1 MRNTANSSLMQ
12 QEVSSSIN
20 LGQWLLLTVITLA
33 AVGFVMV
40 SSASMDISERL
51 VGNPFHFLQRH
62 LIYLTMALMCA
73 SLAYQV
79 SLDMWKKS
87 GVVLLVFAYILLIVV
102 LIPGVGRTVNGST
115 RWISLGLITIQVSE
129 VAKVCVLAYVAGYLV
144 RRNNEVREKFWGFIK
159 PVLVLSMMIVLLLQE
174 PDFGAVVVIMSA
186 VFGML
191 FLAGVKFS
199 QYALALTVSICAG
212 AAMIFSSEYRLKRL
226 IAYLDPWSDQFGS
239 GYQLVQSLIAFGRG
253 DLTGVGLGNSIQKLS
268 YLPEAHTDFVF
279 AVLAEEFGLVGNLFV
294 ISLYLFMVM
303 VILCIGRA
311 AEKAKVLFGAY
322 MCYGLGIM
330 IGLQAFV
337 NIGVACGL
345 LPTKGLTLPLMS
357 YGGSSLIVSSVMIAI
372 ILRVN
377 KETQIAHC
385 LSIENQT
392 DKSKTK
398 KRKTKQA
405 GKRTPFN
412 ESPKEQRGWMDRWRK
427 ETVL

>member
-1 MRNTANSSLMQ
+1 MANSKDTAESTLVRT
-12 QEVSSSIN
+12 QEN
-20 LGQWLLLTVITLA
+20 LGVWLLLTAITLSTI
-33 AVGFVMV
+33 GFIMV

-62 LIYLTMALMCA
+62 LIYLTMALLFA
-73 SLAYQV
+73 SLTYQV
-79 SLDMWKKS
+79 SLNVWKKS
-87 GVVLLVFAYILLIVV
+87 GVFLLAFAYLLLIVV
-102 LIPGVGRTVNGST
+102 LIPGIGKNVNGST
-115 RWISLGLITIQVSE
+115 RWISLGLITVQVSE

-144 RRNNEVREKFWGFIK
+144 RRNSEVREKFWGFIK
-159 PVLVLSMMIVLLLQE
+159 PVLVLSVMIALLLKE

-199 QYALALTVSICAG
+199 QYVLALSVSLCAG
-212 AAMIFSSEYRLKRL
+212 AAMIFSSEYRMNRL
-226 IAYLDPWSDQFGS
+226 IAYLDPWSDQFGA

-294 ISLYLFMVM
+294 ISLYLFMVV
-303 VILCIGRA
+303 VILSIGRA

-322 MCYGLGIM
+322 MAYGLGIM

-337 NIGVACGL
+337 NIGVSSGL

-357 YGGSSLIVSSVMIAI
+357 YGGSSLIISAVIIAI

-377 KETQIAHC
+377 KETLLA
-385 LSIENQT
+385 LNAPEKLESSKKTSIKKVKSLTSKSSGNT
-392 DKSKTK
+392 D
-398 KRKTKQA
+398 
-405 GKRTPFN
+405 
-412 ESPKEQRGWMDRWRK
+412 SPKEQRSWISRWTK
-427 ETVL
+427 EATS

>member
-1 MRNTANSSLMQ
+1 MANSINTAESTHVKTQ
-12 QEVSSSIN
+12 VN
-20 LGQWLLLTVITLA
+20 LGVWLLLTAITLA
-33 AVGFVMV
+33 SIGFIMV

-51 VGNPFHFLQRH
+51 MGNPFHFLQRH
-62 LIYLTMALMCA
+62 LIYLTMALLFA

-79 SLDMWKKS
+79 SLNVWKKS
-87 GVVLLVFAYILLIVV
+87 GVFLLAFAYVLLVLV
-102 LIPGVGRTVNGST
+102 LIPGIGKNVNGST
-115 RWISLGLITIQVSE
+115 RWISLGLITVQVSE

-144 RRNNEVREKFWGFIK
+144 RRNSEVREKFWGFIK
-159 PVLVLSMMIVLLLQE
+159 PVLVLSVMIVLLLKE

-199 QYALALTVSICAG
+199 QYVLALSASLCAG
-212 AAMIFSSEYRLKRL
+212 AAMIFSSEYRMNRL
-226 IAYLDPWSDQFGS
+226 IAYLDPWSDQFGA

-279 AVLAEEFGLVGNLFV
+279 AVLAEEFGLIGNLFV
-294 ISLYLFMVM
+294 ISLYLFMVV
-303 VILCIGRA
+303 VILLIGRA

-322 MCYGLGIM
+322 MAYGLGIM

-337 NIGVACGL
+337 NIGVSSGL

-357 YGGSSLIVSSVMIAI
+357 YGGSSLIVSAVIIAI

-377 KETQIAHC
+377 KETLVA
-385 LSIENQT
+385 LNAPKKDES
-392 DKSKTK
+392 TK
-398 KRKTKQA
+398 KAPTKKVKKTTSKQA
-405 GKRTPFN
+405 GN
-412 ESPKEQRGWMDRWRK
+412 SESPKEQRSWISRWTK
-427 ETVL
+427 EAVS